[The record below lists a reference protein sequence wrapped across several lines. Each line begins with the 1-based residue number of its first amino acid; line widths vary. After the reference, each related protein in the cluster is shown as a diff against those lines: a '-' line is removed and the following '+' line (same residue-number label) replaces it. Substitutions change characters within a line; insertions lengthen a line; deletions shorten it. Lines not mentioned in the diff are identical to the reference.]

1 MFDPFGFAWL
11 GLLEG
16 ALLRIKQSSGSHTR
30 VVGFPHVIA
39 GKNFFFWKLRE
50 EGGPGFAARRSLP
63 IWINRGVGEKFS
75 EILEDSEFVWHGC
88 GHGAVGGV
96 FCDATNQELSKS
108 SCAKPR
114 YRPGTSMDCK

>member
-1 MFDPFGFAWL
+1 MLFLKRCP
-11 GLLEG
+11 
-16 ALLRIKQSSGSHTR
+16 RH
-30 VVGFPHVIA
+30 
-39 GKNFFFWKLRE
+39 
-50 EGGPGFAARRSLP
+50 GGPGFAGGVSSHYRSIGLF
-63 IWINRGVGEKFS
+63 EKNFA

-88 GHGAVGGV
+88 CHGAVGGV